1 VNLPPLADLWRQL
14 TAIQD
19 APTPALVL
27 ITAIAAALAVGVRR
41 IWRVTR
47 TVITITHEGGHALV
61 AVLTGR
67 RLRGIRLHS
76 DTSGL
81 TLSRGKPRG
90 LGMILS
96 LLAGYLAPSLLGL
109 AAALLLAAGRVT
121 LLLWLALLL
130 LLAVLVMI
138 RNWYGLLAV
147 TATAAVV
154 FAVSWYATS
163 ATQTLVAYSGVW
175 FLLFGGVRPVLELS
189 RHRRQ
194 TRGAQSD
201 PDQLARLT
209 RIPAGLWTLLFGLA
223 NLASLGY
230 GGYLLL
236 RAGSVI
242 VGHPL

>member
-1 VNLPPLADLWRQL
+1 MSPLTDLWHWL
-14 TAIQD
+14 TATQD
-19 APTPALVL
+19 APTSALVL
-27 ITAIAAALAVGVRR
+27 LTAVAAALAVGVSA

-47 TVITITHEGGHALV
+47 TVITITHEGGHALL

-81 TLSRGKPRG
+81 TVSRGKPRG
-90 LGMILS
+90 LGMILT
-96 LLAGYLAPSLLGL
+96 LLGGYLAPSLLGL
-109 AAALLLAAGRVT
+109 GAALLLAGGRVT

-147 TATAAVV
+147 AVTSAVV

-163 ATQTLVAYSGVW
+163 TTQTLVAYVGVW
-175 FLLFGGVRPVLELS
+175 FLLFGGVRPVLEL
-189 RHRRQ
+189 RRWR
-194 TRGAQSD
+194 RGRMTQSD

-209 RIPAGLWTLLFGLA
+209 RVPAGLWILLFALA
-223 NLASLGY
+223 NLACLGY

-236 RAGSVI
+236 RAGSLI
-242 VGHPL
+242 SALPL